1 LCEARELV
9 LRRCI
14 YEVRVLVLRLCRFVV
29 RELVVRRRGERV
41 VRVQVLHLYK
51 YEARALVL
59 RHGGR
64 DLAQH
69 HRDESGLVLHLY
81 KNVVDD
87 SLVHHRDGHVA
98 RELVPPRCIYEVRV
112 LDVHLHSDCV

>member
-1 LCEARELV
+1 LCEAHELV

-14 YEVRVLVLRLCRFVV
+14 YEVR
-29 RELVVRRRGERV
+29 E
-41 VRVQVLHLYK
+41 
-51 YEARALVL
+51 LVL

-87 SLVHHRDGHVA
+87 LLVHHRDGHVA
-98 RELVPPRCIYEVRV
+98 RELVLRRCIYEVRV
-112 LDVHLHSDCV
+112 LDVHLRSDCV